1 MTVNLKNIG
10 GHMTGLDFLR
20 AELADIERMD
30 HLFWQ
35 TEHPGQY
42 EKLGYLVGKDR
53 RRELITELVTLM
65 QSSF

>member
-1 MTVNLKNIG
+1 
-10 GHMTGLDFLR
+10 MTGLDFLR